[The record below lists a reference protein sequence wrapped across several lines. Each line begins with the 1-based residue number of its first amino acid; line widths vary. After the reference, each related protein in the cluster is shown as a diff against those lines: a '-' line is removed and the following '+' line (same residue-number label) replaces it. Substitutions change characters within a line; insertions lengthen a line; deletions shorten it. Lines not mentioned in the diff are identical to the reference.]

1 MKMKPRPNPPEQI
14 QMADLTPTERLQPCL
29 LDRLTDDDPRS
40 DSESRDRRVFSSR
53 QMRQAVLRDLSWL
66 LNTAQRIG
74 PDEQED
80 TPEAYT
86 SVLNYGIP
94 DLTGVTAGGLDILSL
109 EKTIM
114 RAVRAFEPRIMPN
127 TLRITAKLNKDEMS
141 GNALVFEVRG
151 DLWAQ
156 PIPEPLYLKTEV
168 DLESGQFVVSDTTQ
182 S

>member
-1 MKMKPRPNPPEQI
+1 
-14 QMADLTPTERLQPCL
+14 MAELTPTERLQPCL
-29 LDRLTDDDPRS
+29 LDRLTDDEPGS
-40 DSESRDRRVFSSR
+40 ASESRDKRVFSSR
-53 QMRQAVLRDLSWL
+53 MMRQAVLRDLSWL

-74 PDEQED
+74 PED
-80 TPEAYT
+80 RENTPEAYT
-86 SVLNYGIP
+86 SVLNYGVP
-94 DLTGVTAGGLDILSL
+94 DLTGITAGGLDIVSL

-114 RAVRAFEPRIMPN
+114 RAVRAFEPRIMPGS
-127 TLRITAKLNKDEMS
+127 LRITAAINENEMS

-168 DLESGQFVVSDTTQ
+168 DLETGQFAVEDTAR